1 MSGAGFVVQQISH
14 TLHPRQEAAHTPRNE
29 RECLMRTADAIVE
42 VLKREG
48 VSTLFCFPTTSII
61 ENAVAA
67 GIRPIICRQ
76 ERVGVDMADGF
87 ARVTNGR
94 PPGVFAMQYGPGSEN
109 AFPGIATAF
118 SDSAPVLFLPLAQ
131 ARDQSQ
137 IFPTFVSHRTYASV
151 TKQVEEIRM
160 PESTPAVMRRAFSA
174 LKNGRGG
181 PVMVEVPRD
190 VVDLDIGSDTLDY
203 RPMRRSVSGPDP
215 RDADEAAKMLLAAA
229 CPVIL
234 AGQGVLYAEA
244 SDELVQLA
252 ELLQAPVMTT
262 VDGKSA
268 FPENHALSLGSGGN
282 TFSGPGRLF
291 LYAKADLIFGI
302 GTGLNR
308 HPLTTPPLP
317 KDIPVIHATNDTRD
331 LHKSYNTEV
340 ALLGDARLTLA
351 AIIDAVKDRLGGK
364 LINRSPAAEI
374 AAERAA
380 WLGRW
385 EAKLNSK
392 ESPITPYHVMSEF
405 MRVVD
410 PAGAIV
416 THDSGSPRD
425 QLLPFYRAT
434 TPRGYLGWG
443 KSHQLGTGLGLA
455 IGAKVAAPDKFCVN
469 FMGDAAFG
477 MTGLDFETAVRNGI
491 PHCTIV
497 LNNST
502 MAIEIPH
509 MKLSHDRHKSRDLGG
524 NYANLARELGGWS
537 ERVSDPNDVANAIL
551 RAKRQTEEGRT
562 CLLEFVTSAET
573 AFSHRNGRA
582 E

>member
-1 MSGAGFVVQQISH
+1 
-14 TLHPRQEAAHTPRNE
+14 
-29 RECLMRTADAIVE
+29 MRTADAIVE
-42 VLKREG
+42 ILKREG
-48 VSTLFCFPTTSII
+48 TTTLFCFPTTSII

-76 ERVGVDMADGF
+76 ERVGVDMADGY
-87 ARVTNGR
+87 ARVTNGK

-109 AFPGIATAF
+109 AFPGIATTF
-118 SDSAPVLFLPLAQ
+118 SDSVPVLFLPLAQ

-137 IFPTFVSHRTYASV
+137 VFPTFVSSRTYASV
-151 TKQVEEIRM
+151 TKQVEEIRL
-160 PESTPAVMRRAFSA
+160 PASTPDVMRRAYAA
-174 LKNGRGG
+174 LKNGRMG

-190 VVDLDIGSDTLDY
+190 IVDADIGTETLDY
-203 RPMRRSVSGPDP
+203 RPFRPTRSAPNAS
-215 RDADEAAKMLLAAA
+215 DADEAARLLLEAA

-268 FPENHALSLGSGGN
+268 FPEDHALSIGSGGN

-291 LYAKADLIFGI
+291 LYTKADVIFGI

-317 KDIPVIHATNDTRD
+317 KNARIIHATNDTRD
-331 LHKSYNTEV
+331 LHKNFHTEV
-340 ALLGDARLTLA
+340 ALLGDAKLTLA
-351 AIIDAVKDRLGGK
+351 AVIEAVKDRLGSK
-364 LINRSPAAEI
+364 RPNSSPAAEI

-380 WLGRW
+380 WLARW

-392 ESPITPYHVMSEF
+392 ETPITPYHVMSEF

-434 TPRGYLGWG
+434 KPRGYLGWG

-477 MTGLDFETAVRNGI
+477 MTGLDFETAVRAGI

-509 MKLSHDRHKSRDLGG
+509 MKLSHEKHRSRDLGG

-537 ERVSDPNDVANAIL
+537 ERVSDPNEVANAIL
-551 RAKRQTEEGRT
+551 RARRQTEEGRT

-573 AFSHRNGRA
+573 AFSHRSGA
-582 E
+582 AA

>member
-1 MSGAGFVVQQISH
+1 
-14 TLHPRQEAAHTPRNE
+14 
-29 RECLMRTADAIVE
+29 MRAADAIIAI
-42 VLKREG
+42 LKAEG
-48 VSTLFCFPTTSII
+48 VQTLFCFPTTSII

-67 GIRPIICRQ
+67 GITPVICRQ

-109 AFPGIATAF
+109 AFAGIATTF
-118 SDSAPVLFLPLAQ
+118 SDSVPVLFLPLAH
-131 ARDQSQ
+131 AREQSQ
-137 IFPTFVSHRTYASV
+137 VFPTFRSQRSYASI
-151 TKQVEEIRM
+151 TKQVEEIIV
-160 PESTPAVMRRAFSA
+160 PEAAPAAMRRAFSA
-174 LKNGRGG
+174 LKNGRPG

-190 VVDLDIGSDTLDY
+190 IVDVEIGDAALSYQPIRPTRCAADPSDVE
-203 RPMRRSVSGPDP
+203 R
-215 RDADEAAKMLLAAA
+215 AAERLLAAGA
-229 CPVIL
+229 PMIL

-244 SDELVQLA
+244 SDELVALA

-268 FPENHALSLGSGGN
+268 FPEDHALALGSGGN
-282 TFSGPGRLF
+282 TFSGPGRMV
-291 LYAKADLIFGI
+291 LYTRADLILAV

-317 KDIPVIHATNDTRD
+317 KGVPIIHATNDPRD
-331 LHKSYNTEV
+331 LHKSYETEV
-340 ALLGDARLTLA
+340 ALLGDAKLVLA
-351 AIIDAVKDRLGGK
+351 DLVAAVKDRLGGR
-364 LINRSPAAEI
+364 LLNRSPAAEI
-374 AAERAA
+374 AAEREA

-385 EAKLNSK
+385 AAKLGSN
-392 ESPITPYHVMSEF
+392 ETPMTPYRVMAEF

-434 TPRGYLGWG
+434 RPRGYLGWG
-443 KSHQLGTGLGLA
+443 KSHQLGTGLGLT

-477 MTGLDFETAVRNGI
+477 MVGLDFETAVRAGI
-491 PHCTIV
+491 PILTIV

-509 MKLSHDRHKSRDLGG
+509 MKLSHERHRARDLGG

-537 ERVSDPNDVANAIL
+537 EKVSDPAQVGEAIL
-551 RAKRQTEEGRT
+551 RARRATEDGHAA
-562 CLLEFVTSAET
+562 LLEFVTSAET
-573 AFSHRNGRA
+573 AFSHRGGA
-582 E
+582 AA

>member
-1 MSGAGFVVQQISH
+1 
-14 TLHPRQEAAHTPRNE
+14 
-29 RECLMRTADAIVE
+29 MRTADAIVE
-42 VLKREG
+42 ILKREG
-48 VSTLFCFPTTSII
+48 TTTLFCFPTTSII

-87 ARVTNGR
+87 ARVTNGK

-109 AFPGIATAF
+109 AFPGIATTF
-118 SDSAPVLFLPLAQ
+118 SDSVPVLFLPLAQ
-131 ARDQSQ
+131 AVDQSQ
-137 IFPTFVSHRTYASV
+137 IFPTFRSAVTYASV
-151 TKQVEEIRM
+151 TKQVEEIR
-160 PESTPAVMRRAFSA
+160 TPASTADVMRRAYAA
-174 LKNGRGG
+174 LKNGRKG

-190 VVDLDIGSDTLDY
+190 IVDKDTGFDSPDY
-203 RPMRRSVSGPDP
+203 RPMRPSVSRPDHF
-215 RDADEAAKMLLAAA
+215 DVDEAAKLLVAAK

-244 SDELVQLA
+244 SAELVRLA

-268 FPENHALSLGSGGN
+268 FPEDHALALGSGGN
-282 TFSGPGRLF
+282 TFTGQGRLF
-291 LYAKADLIFGI
+291 LYEKADLILAI

-317 KDIPVIHATNDTRD
+317 KGVPVIHATNDTRD
-331 LHKSYNTEV
+331 LHKTTHTEV
-340 ALLGDARLTLA
+340 ALLGDAKLTLA
-351 AIIDAVKDRLGGK
+351 DIALAVKDRLGGR
-364 LINRSPAAEI
+364 LPNSSPAAEI

-380 WLGRW
+380 WLARW
-385 EAKLNSK
+385 QAKLTSK
-392 ESPITPYHVMSEF
+392 EAPITPYHVMNEF
-405 MRVVD
+405 IRVVD

-455 IGAKVAAPDKFCVN
+455 MGAKVAAPDKFCVN

-477 MTGLDFETAVRNGI
+477 MTGLDLETAVRCGI
-491 PHCTIV
+491 PSLTIV
-497 LNNST
+497 LNNNT

-509 MKLSHDRHKSRDLGG
+509 MKLSHDVHKARDLGG
-524 NYANLARELGGWS
+524 NYAAIGRELGAWT
-537 ERVSDPNDVANAIL
+537 ERVEDPNDVANAIL
-551 RAKRQTEEGRT
+551 RAKRATEEGKT
-562 CLLEFVTSAET
+562 CLLEFITSAAT
-573 AFSHRNGRA
+573 AFSHRGGGA
-582 E
+582 AAMSGGAGSH